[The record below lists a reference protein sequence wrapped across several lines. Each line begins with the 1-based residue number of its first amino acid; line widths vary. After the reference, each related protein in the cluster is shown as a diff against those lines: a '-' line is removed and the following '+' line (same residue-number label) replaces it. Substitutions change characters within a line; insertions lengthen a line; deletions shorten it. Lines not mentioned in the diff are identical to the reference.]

1 VQFVNIN
8 HPYNQMSYF
17 RVLSK
22 MVMGIK
28 LKMTDSVIINIFD
41 NNITQIF
48 DEEPNKTLVP
58 K

>member
-1 VQFVNIN
+1 MQFVNIN